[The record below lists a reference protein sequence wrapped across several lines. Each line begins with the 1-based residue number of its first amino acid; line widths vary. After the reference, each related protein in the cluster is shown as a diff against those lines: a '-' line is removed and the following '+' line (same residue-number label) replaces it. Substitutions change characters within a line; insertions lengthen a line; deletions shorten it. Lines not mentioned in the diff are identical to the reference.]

1 MTVTEEIEEIKEK
14 MCNKYCHYP
23 YIWDEKDGELWE
35 SEQCQNCP
43 LNRL

>member
-1 MTVTEEIEEIKEK
+1 MTEEIEEIKEE

-23 YIWDEKDGELWE
+23 YIWDEKKDGELWE